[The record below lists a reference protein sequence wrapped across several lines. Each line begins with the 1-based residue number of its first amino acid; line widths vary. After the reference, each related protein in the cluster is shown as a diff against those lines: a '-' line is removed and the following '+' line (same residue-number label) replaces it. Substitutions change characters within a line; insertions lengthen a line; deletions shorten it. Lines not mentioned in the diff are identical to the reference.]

1 MKNKKIHKRIIA
13 VSATVAVVLS
23 LCACASEKKES
34 QTLPVNETPAY
45 QVNLD
50 AITPQ
55 AYNNVDGLDLEP
67 GTYISII
74 GRSSG
79 DPYWD
84 TLKAGVDQAT
94 ADINERMGYTG
105 NDKIKV
111 TYNAPDNSTDI
122 DDQVNILDEELSR
135 YPDVIGFASV
145 DENAC
150 TVQFDLATESDIPIV
165 AFDSSNTYSGI
176 LCTVKTNNISAG
188 ATVATNLSTEIK
200 DAGSVMIIANDS
212 LSNSSLERVIGFTD
226 ELTANHPNVLVAETL
241 YNDKMDDMKEMIATE
256 KNTNLPEGETETT
269 AGDLSNEDV
278 IEYYLEKHPDV
289 KAIYTTNATTTQLA
303 ISACEQM
310 DRLSSTTIMGFD
322 AGKTQLDSLKD
333 GDISGLLIQNPFGMG
348 YATVVAC
355 ARTVLEQGN
364 EAVVDTGSI
373 WVTKDNVDDEAIA
386 NMLYE

>member
-67 GTYISII
+67 GTCISII

-212 LSNSSLERVIGFTD
+212 LSNSSLERVKGFTD